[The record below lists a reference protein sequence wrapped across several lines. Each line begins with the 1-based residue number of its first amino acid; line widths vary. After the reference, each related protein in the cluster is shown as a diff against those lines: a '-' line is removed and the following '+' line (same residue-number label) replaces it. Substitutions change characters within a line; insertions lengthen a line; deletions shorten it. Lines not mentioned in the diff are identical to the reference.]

1 MADTALHYEVS
12 TIPRKSVVVAAQ
24 PADGFILNTILSVT
38 NYNAL
43 KKLIQKLQ
51 SGTDI
56 STVVTAIN
64 AL

>member
-1 MADTALHYEVS
+1 MADTAKHYEVRVRPNLGQ
-12 TIPRKSVVVAAQ
+12 IQSVQVQ
-24 PADGFILNTILSVT
+24 DGFCLNPILSVT
-38 NYNAL
+38 NFAAI
-43 KKLIQKLQ
+43 KKLIQKLM